1 MSDGVVPL
9 DPAGYRRAM
18 RQLPGGVTVVTAA
31 DRNGPAGVTVSAIA
45 SVAAVPAVVSVAL
58 SRWNWV
64 RSRAEGSG
72 HFAVSLLGEHQRPEA
87 ERFSLADTSTFDG
100 LELAGD
106 AGQAPLLAGAPVGLR
121 CRLVDVVELYERA
134 VLFGVV
140 EGARFGPHAEPL
152 VYAGGTYLGVRDPS
166 APDAASG

>member
-1 MSDGVVPL
+1 MSDGLVPL

-18 RQLPGGVTVVTAA
+18 RQLPGGVTLVTAA
-31 DRNGPAGVTVSAIA
+31 DRLGPAGVTVSAIA
-45 SVAAVPAVVSVAL
+45 SVAAVPAVISVAL

-72 HFAVSLLGEHQRPEA
+72 RFAVSLLGEHQRAEA
-87 ERFSLADTSTFDG
+87 ERFALADTATFEG
-100 LELAGD
+100 LDLVGD
-106 AGQAPLLAGAPVGLR
+106 PGEAPLLSTAPVGLR

-140 EGARFGPHAEPL
+140 EVARFGPEAEPL
-152 VYAGGTYLGVRDPS
+152 VYAGGTYLGLRELT
-166 APDAASG
+166 G